1 MRRIWI
7 QPWLLCLG
15 LATVNAGAEVP
26 RFAALQ
32 LDPARS
38 EAGFTVKVL
47 WLIGLHG
54 EFGAL
59 RGSLAI
65 DRFRGTAR
73 VDALIDTDTLHMRS
87 KNYEAW
93 ARSAEFFDAQ
103 QYPQIHFVSAD
114 FPLVRLRTG
123 GVVDGVL
130 SVRGITKPERLR
142 IQPAECAEPLSGA
155 CSVRAEGR
163 IERDD
168 FGMHSRRGTL
178 ANTVELRMRIFFAP
192 QDATPP

>member
-15 LATVNAGAEVP
+15 LAAVNAGAQAP
-26 RFAALQ
+26 RFATLQ
-32 LDPARS
+32 LDPVRS
-38 EAGFTVKVL
+38 QAGFTVKVL

-54 EFGAL
+54 EFDAL
-59 RGSLAI
+59 RGSLVI
-65 DRFRGTAR
+65 DHFRGTAR
-73 VDALIDTDTLHMRS
+73 VDVLIDTDTLRMRS

-93 ARSAEFFDAQ
+93 ARSAEFFDSQ
-103 QYPQIHFVSAD
+103 TYPQMHFVSGD

-123 GVVDGVL
+123 GTIEGVL
-130 SVRGITKPERLR
+130 SVRGIARPARLR
-142 IQPAECAEPLSGA
+142 IRPADCADPLSGA
-155 CSVRAEGR
+155 CAVRAEGR

-168 FGMHSRRGTL
+168 FGMHSRHGTL
-178 ANTVELRMRIFFAP
+178 ANTVELRMRIFIEA